1 MPKNLVFVL
10 ALAALCG
17 IGLAGPPAG
26 AAGSPTVVEIHN
38 FHFLPDTLT
47 IPAGTTVTWANEDS
61 SPHTVT
67 DRSNAFHSAAL
78 DTKDSFS
85 YTFKSPGEF
94 TYFCKFH
101 PMMVG
106 KIIVKPAGSSS

>member
-1 MPKNLVFVL
+1 MPKNLLL
-10 ALAALCG
+10 ALAFATACG
-17 IGLAGPPAG
+17 AGLAETAASAAGPPA
-26 AAGSPTVVEIHN
+26 VVEIHN

-47 IPAGTTVTWANEDS
+47 VAAGTTVIWANEDS

-67 DRSNAFHSAAL
+67 DRGNVFRSAAL
-78 DTKDSFS
+78 DTKESFS
-85 YTFKSPGEF
+85 YTFTSPGEF

-106 KIIVKPAGSSS
+106 TIIVKPAGSSS